1 MKKVIALLLA
11 VVLVMALAA
20 CGSSNSTAPAA
31 TEAPKAADTP
41 KTDAPKAD
49 EPKADEPKTEAPAE
63 VQWPTGDVTILVP
76 ADVGAPLDLAT
87 RVMKDYLQEKTGY
100 NIIVENDGTGG
111 GAKLGEKLYS
121 APTDG
126 SILMYA
132 GGGQVPPYYNGSWA
146 HNLANP
152 DDYTIVSSMV
162 GLAVPSGAVVV
173 TQPDAP
179 YDTWA
184 DLVQYVKDNPNT
196 IVAGAA
202 NGTPHEVRLKLL
214 LREEGILDKV
224 RWISGTNNDI
234 STGLLG
240 GSINVGMLTETAGPQ
255 FMVEGKLKGLLYSN
269 VVRNYAGK
277 PEVVAALDAIPT
289 VADIYGEAKA
299 PELTCAWPM
308 AFCAPAGMDEALAD
322 KICEVVSSIVDSPEY
337 MERVA
342 ALGGTNTFQDFTR
355 AEMREMMDRVDEQCK
370 SFYGN

>member
-1 MKKVIALLLA
+1 MKKLIAFLLA
-11 VVLVMALAA
+11 AVLVFALVG
-20 CGSSNSTAPAA
+20 CGAK
-31 TEAPKAADTP
+31 TEAP
-41 KTDAPKAD
+41 KTDAPKTDA
-49 EPKADEPKTEAPAE
+49 PKTDAPKTDAPKTDAPKTDAPAAPAE
-63 VQWPTGDVTILVP
+63 VKWPTGDVTILVP

-87 RVMKDYLQEKTGY
+87 RVMKDYLQEKTGF
-100 NIIVENDGTGG
+100 NIIVKNDGTGG
-111 GAKLGEKLYS
+111 GAKLGEELYN
-121 APTDG
+121 APKDG
-126 SILMYA
+126 SVLMYA

-146 HNLANP
+146 HNLSNP
-152 DDYTIVSSMV
+152 DDYTIISSMV

-179 YDTWA
+179 YGSWQE
-184 DLVQYVKDNPNT
+184 LVDYVKANPNT
-196 IVAGAA
+196 VIAGAA

-255 FMVEGKLKGLLYSN
+255 FMAEGKLKGLLYSN

-277 PEVVAALDAIPT
+277 PEVVAALDSVPT
-289 VADIYGEAKA
+289 VAEIYGDAKA

-308 AFCAPAGMDEALAD
+308 AFCGPAGMDEALAD

-337 MERVA
+337 MQRVKD
-342 ALGGTNTFQDFTR
+342 LGGTNTFQDFTR

-370 SFYGN
+370 SFFGN

>member
-1 MKKVIALLLA
+1 MKKLIAFLLA
-11 VVLVMALAA
+11 AVMIFALVG
-20 CGSSNSTAPAA
+20 CGGTK
-31 TEAPKAADTP
+31 TEAP
-41 KTDAPKAD
+41 KTDAP
-49 EPKADEPKTEAPAE
+49 AE
-63 VQWPTGDVTILVP
+63 VKWPTGDVTILVP

-87 RVMKDYLQEKTGY
+87 RVMKDYLQEKTGV

-111 GAKLGEKLYS
+111 GAKLGEKLYN
-121 APTDG
+121 APKDG
-126 SILMYA
+126 SVLMYA
-132 GGGQVPPYYNGSWA
+132 GGGQVPPYYTGSWA
-146 HNLANP
+146 HNLSNP
-152 DDYTIVSSMV
+152 DDYTIISSMV

-179 YDTWA
+179 YNTWQELVDYIKANPDT
-184 DLVQYVKDNPNT
+184 V
-196 IVAGAA
+196 VAGAA

-240 GSINVGMLTETAGPQ
+240 GNINVGMLTETAGPQ

-289 VADIYGEAKA
+289 VAEIYGDAKA

-308 AFCAPAGMDEALAD
+308 AFCGPAGMDEALAD
-322 KICEVVSSIVDSPEY
+322 KICEVVSSIVESEEY
-337 MERVA
+337 MQRVKD
-342 ALGGTNTFQDFTR
+342 LGGTNTFQDFTR

-370 SFYGN
+370 SFFGN

>member
-1 MKKVIALLLA
+1 MKKLIAFLLA
-11 VVLVMALAA
+11 AVLVLALVG
-20 CGSSNSTAPAA
+20 CGSAKTDA
-31 TEAPKAADTP
+31 P
-41 KTDAPKAD
+41 KTDAPKTD
-49 EPKADEPKTEAPAE
+49 APAAE
-63 VQWPTGDVTILVP
+63 VKWPTGDVTILVP

-87 RVMKDYLQEKTGY
+87 RVMKDYLQEKTGV
-100 NIIVENDGTGG
+100 NIIVQNDGTGG
-111 GAKLGEKLYS
+111 GAKLGETLYN
-121 APTDG
+121 APKDG
-126 SILMYA
+126 SVLMYA

-152 DDYTIVSSMV
+152 EDY
-162 GLAVPSGAVVV
+162 LAVPSGAVVV

-179 YDTWA
+179 YDSWQA
-184 DLVQYVKDNPNT
+184 LIDYIKANPDT
-196 IVAGAA
+196 VVAGAA

-214 LREEGILDKV
+214 LREEGVLDKV

-289 VADIYGEAKA
+289 VADIYGDAKA

-308 AFCAPAGMDEALAD
+308 AFAGPGGMDEALAD

-337 MERVA
+337 MERVKG
-342 ALGGTNTFQDFTR
+342 LGGTNTFQDFTR
-355 AEMREMMDRVDEQCK
+355 AEMREMMDRVDAQCK
-370 SFYGN
+370 SFFGN

>member
-1 MKKVIALLLA
+1 MKKIIALLLA
-11 VVLVMALAA
+11 VILVMSLAA
-20 CGSSNSTAPAA
+20 CGSSKPAA
-31 TEAPKAADTP
+31 TEAP
-41 KTDAPKAD
+41 
-49 EPKADEPKTEAPAE
+49 APAPAAPAAPAAPDSGE
-63 VQWPTGDVTILVP
+63 PAPAPAVEWPTGDVTILVP

-87 RVMKDYLQEKTGY
+87 RVMKDYLQEKTGF

-111 GAKLGEKLYS
+111 GAKLGEKLYN

-126 SILMYA
+126 SVLMYA
-132 GGGQVPPYYNGSWA
+132 GGGQVPPYYTGSWG
-146 HNLANP
+146 HNLSNP

-179 YDTWA
+179 YDSWEA
-184 DLVQYVKDNPNT
+184 LVQYVKDNPDT
-196 IVAGAA
+196 IIAGAA

-269 VVRNYAGK
+269 VTRNYAGA

-289 VADIYGEAKA
+289 VADIYGDEKA
-299 PELTCAWPM
+299 PDLTCAWPM
-308 AFCAPAGMDEALAD
+308 ALAGPAGMDEALAD
-322 KICEVVSSIVDSPEY
+322 KICEVVNTIVDSPEY
-337 MERVA
+337 MERVK
-342 ALGGTNTFQDFTR
+342 ALGGTNTFQDFSR
-355 AEMREMMDRVDEQCK
+355 DEMREMMDRVDEQCQ
-370 SFYGN
+370 SFFAG